1 MEKRQRSK
9 GREYTFYKI
18 VKEFPHLKKGC
29 VSEYKK
35 HSEHEKDW
43 IWEETPHGTYTSNSE
58 NLYRHFGI

>member
-1 MEKRQRSK
+1 MKKRQRSK

-18 VKEFPHLKKGC
+18 VEKFPNLKKGC

-35 HSEHEKDW
+35 HTEHEKDW
-43 IWEETPHGTYTSNSE
+43 IWEETPGTHTSNSE